1 MAPDSMVEIRVIII
15 VSESANIF
23 LDTSSVPLVIV
34 GFIYSET
41 VAI

>member
-1 MAPDSMVEIRVIII
+1 MAPDSMVAIRVIII

-23 LDTSSVPLVIV
+23 LDTSSVSLVIV